1 MAHDASQTPVLS
13 VVAPIFNEE
22 QTLSELVRRLAAA
35 CRPLDV
41 PYEIL
46 IVNDGSRDRSLERLI
61 TLSRDLPQLR
71 VLSLSRNFGPMAA
84 LHAGLFQARGRA
96 VVTIDGDLQD
106 PPELIPRLFAR
117 WREGARVVYAMRT
130 ERDDPGLQRLGTNL
144 FYKLLHRASGRLV
157 PVEAGTFGL
166 VDRRIVELMK
176 KMPERE
182 RFFAGLRAWV
192 GGSQATV
199 EYERQPRLHGESRMG
214 LKRLSRLA
222 RLALVSFSDAPLR
235 WASFLS
241 LSFCLV
247 LFGIGLYA
255 ILTRLL
261 TNLAIPGWATTT
273 ALLGMVGAFQSLV
286 LAILS
291 EYISVL
297 FAEVKARPLYVVEQE
312 FARGSAVEPQDS

>member
-1 MAHDASQTPVLS
+1 MAHDPSQTPLLS
-13 VVAPIFNEE
+13 VVAPLYNEE
-22 QTLSELVRRLAAA
+22 QTVSELVRRLVAA
-35 CRPLDV
+35 CRPLEV

-46 IVNDGSRDRSLERLI
+46 VINDGSRDRSLERLVA
-61 TLSRDLPQLR
+61 LSREFPQLR
-71 VLSLSRNFGPMAA
+71 VLNLSRNFGPMAA
-84 LHAGLFQARGRA
+84 LHAGLFHARGRA

-117 WREGARVVYAMRT
+117 WREGARVVYAVRT
-130 ERDDPGLQRLGTNL
+130 DRDDPGLQRLGTDL
-144 FYKLLHRASGRLV
+144 FYKLLHKASGRLV
-157 PVEAGTFGL
+157 PVQAGTFGL
-166 VDRRIVELMK
+166 VDRRVVELMK
-176 KMPERE
+176 KLPERE

-192 GGSQATV
+192 GGNQATI
-199 EYERQPRLHGESRMG
+199 EYERQPRLHGESKMG
-214 LKRLSRLA
+214 LKRLFRLA

-247 LFGIGLYA
+247 LFGIGMYA

-297 FAEVKARPLYVVEQE
+297 FGEVKGRPLYVVEEE
-312 FARGSAVEPQDS
+312 FAQGRTVEPPA